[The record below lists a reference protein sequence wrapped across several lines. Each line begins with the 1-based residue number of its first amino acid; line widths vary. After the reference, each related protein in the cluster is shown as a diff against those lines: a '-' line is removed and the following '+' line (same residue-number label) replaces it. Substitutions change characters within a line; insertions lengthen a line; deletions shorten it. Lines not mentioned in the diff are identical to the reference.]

1 VNVISAQPTKLTVVG
16 LGEILWDMLPAG
28 RQLGGGPTNFSYIS
42 HLLGNRAIVAS
53 RIGADPAG
61 DDIRAA
67 LLRLG
72 LASSHLQSDAHH
84 PTGKVEVLVDA
95 AGQPQFRVHEN
106 VAWDFLEWTPAWRSL
121 ASSAD
126 VVCFGTLAQRSPASR
141 STIAHFVRATPARAL
156 RVFDVNL
163 RAPFY
168 TTEIIADSLT
178 MANVLKLNHEEL
190 PLVAGLLSLPFD
202 DDETCA
208 RRLLKHYGLRLV
220 CVTRG
225 AHGSLLVDASSTSEH
240 PGFPVRVVDTVG
252 AGDAFTASLA
262 HHLGRGAPLPAINAA
277 ANRLAAWVSSRPG
290 GTPALEGRALQE
302 SLKAVGNLEY

>member
-1 VNVISAQPTKLTVVG
+1 VRSAEPTILTVIG

-28 RQLGGGPTNFSYIS
+28 RQLGGAPTNFSYIS
-42 HLLGNRAIVAS
+42 HLLGDRAIVAS
-53 RIGADPAG
+53 RTGTDPAG
-61 DDIRAA
+61 DDVRAA

-72 LASSHLQSDAHH
+72 LAPSHLQSDAQH
-84 PTGKVEVLVDA
+84 PTGKVEVVVDA
-95 AGQPQFRVHEN
+95 AGQPQFRVEEN
-106 VAWDFLEWTPAWRSL
+106 VAWDFLEWTPAWQSL

-126 VVCFGTLAQRSPASR
+126 VVCFGTLAQRSLLSR
-141 STIAHFVRATPARAL
+141 SAIAQFVRATPASAL

-168 TTEIIADSLT
+168 TADIIAESLS

-202 DDETCA
+202 GDEPCA
-208 RRLLKHYGLRLV
+208 RRLLKEFGLRLV

-225 AHGSLLVDASSTSEH
+225 AHGSLLVDVSSTSEH
-240 PGFPVRVVDTVG
+240 PGFPVRVIDTVG

-262 HHLGRGAPLPAINAA
+262 HHLARGAPLAAINAA

-290 GTPALEGRALQE
+290 GTPALEGRTLQE
-302 SLKAVGNLEY
+302 WLKSVGDLEH